1 MIILFT
7 QAYLTHGGMQTYM
20 RRIAE
25 IATAYCHEREEPLD
39 CISLT
44 DVGQDPSMH
53 QTQVNYQRMIGC
65 GGSKLG
71 FLRQA
76 MLRTSSGSGLCV
88 VGHLALASTA
98 LAMKR
103 LGIISDYLVV
113 LHGIEA
119 WRRKGWLTRT
129 AVRQASGIIA
139 TTRFTAKE
147 FQVQNGFVV
156 ANVFIMPLALEDA
169 LVADPAPVP
178 GRPELRVL
186 SVGRLDKSERYKG
199 FDEVILATA
208 QLRRENIPVT
218 LRIVGAGDDAERLA
232 ELAREAGA
240 IPYVHFAGG
249 IPDDALRREYQ
260 TCDVFALPSAKEGF
274 GIVFL
279 EAMSYGKPCVG
290 GRHGGTPE
298 VIRDGVDGYLVEF
311 GNVEQLAQKLK
322 HLYEHPDQAV
332 AMGES
337 SLARLRSEFTFS
349 VMRRRW
355 FAAFDSILRGSR
367 NPCAASPVI

>member
-1 MIILFT
+1 MVILFT

-25 IATAYCHEREEPLD
+25 VATAYCQERGEPLD

-44 DVGQDPSMH
+44 DVGQNPSMH
-53 QTQVNYQRMIGC
+53 LSQVSYRRMVGC

-76 MLRTSSGSGLCV
+76 LLRTKPGAGLCV
-88 VGHLALASTA
+88 VGHVALASTA

-103 LGIISDYLVV
+103 LGLISDYLVV

-119 WRRKGWLTRT
+119 WRPSGRLTR
-129 AVRQASGIIA
+129 AAIRQASGIIA

-147 FQVQNGFVV
+147 FQIQNGFVA
-156 ANVFIMPLALEDA
+156 ANVFIMPLAVEDTLFEERSA
-169 LVADPAPVP
+169 LQP
-178 GRPELRVL
+178 GLGLRVL

-199 FDEVILATA
+199 FDELILATA
-208 QLRRENIPVT
+208 RLRREDIPVT
-218 LRIVGAGDDAERLA
+218 LRIVGSGDDSGRLEA
-232 ELAREAGA
+232 LARETGA
-240 IPYVHFAGG
+240 MPYVHFAGG
-249 IPDDALRREYQ
+249 IPDDSLRREYQ
-260 TCDVFALPSAKEGF
+260 TCDVFAMPSAKEGF

-279 EAMSYGKPCVG
+279 EAMSNGKPCIG

-298 VIRDGVDGYLVEF
+298 VIRDGVDGYLVES

-322 HLYEHPDQAV
+322 YLYEHPDQAE
-332 AMGES
+332 AMGKS
-337 SLARLRSEFTFS
+337 SLARLRNEFTYS

-367 NPCAASPVI
+367 NPCAASPVT

>member
-7 QAYLTHGGMQTYM
+7 QAYLTHRGMQTYM

-25 IATAYCHEREEPLD
+25 IATAYCHERGEPLD

-53 QTQVNYQRMIGC
+53 QTQVNYRRMIGC
-65 GGSKLG
+65 SGSKLD

-76 MLRTSSGSGLCV
+76 LLRTKSGAGLCV
-88 VGHLALASTA
+88 VGHLALASAA

-119 WRRKGWLTRT
+119 WGRKNRLTR
-129 AVRQASGIIA
+129 AAIRQASGIIA

-147 FQVQNGFVV
+147 FQIQNGFAV
-156 ANVFIMPLALEDA
+156 ANVFIMPLVVGDTLVEDLA
-169 LVADPAPVP
+169 LVQA
-178 GRPELRVL
+178 GPELRGL
-186 SVGRLDKSERYKG
+186 SVGRLDRSERYKG
-199 FDEVILATA
+199 FDDLILATA

-218 LRIVGAGDDAERLA
+218 LRIVGTGDDLGRLA
-232 ELAREAGA
+232 ALAMKVGVT
-240 IPYVHFAGG
+240 PYVHFPGT
-249 IPDDALRREYQ
+249 IPDDALQREYQ
-260 TCDVFALPSAKEGF
+260 TCDVFALPSAREGF

-279 EAMSYGKPCVG
+279 EAMSFGKPCIG

-311 GNVEQLAQKLK
+311 GNVKQLAQKLK
-322 HLYEHPDQAV
+322 HLYEHPDQAE
-332 AMGES
+332 AMGKS
-337 SLARLRSEFTFS
+337 SLAHLCSEFAYS

-367 NPCAASPVI
+367 HQCAALQVI